1 MTKRKNQTSQDISEL
16 AARFRAAWN
25 TGQVLR
31 SWLKIHG
38 PEIQELAKTG
48 HWSWENLGRV
58 LTEAG
63 ITYQTG
69 TPWTGENL
77 RRNLLRAQLPG
88 KRELKLLRGS
98 DGPPEPAPEFSGVS
112 GPASARSTGRFPRR
126 NCERKARTRRA
137 RVRAH
142 STGHRDGQG
151 ACGTGKPAAPPRA
164 AKSQPRRTARHCTRT
179 FRQEVTNER
188 GSRNAGCSAPQ
199 FGAGGAVHRRARTEK
214 AARNGCWTLC
224 AQEGGG
230 RYRCPKMAWIS
241 PDDPRSSS

>member
-98 DGPPEPAPEFSGVS
+98 DGPPEPAPSSPASPAPPVREAPAALRAGIASERP
-112 GPASARSTGRFPRR
+112 GPAVPEFELIRRAIETG
-126 NCERKARTRRA
+126 KAPVELASLSPRRA
-137 RVRAH
+137 R
-142 STGHRDGQG
+142 
-151 ACGTGKPAAPPRA
+151 
-164 AKSQPRRTARHCTRT
+164 
-179 FRQEVTNER
+179 
-188 GSRNAGCSAPQ
+188 RN
-199 FGAGGAVHRRARTEK
+199 
-214 AARNGCWTLC
+214 L
-224 AQEGGG
+224 
-230 RYRCPKMAWIS
+230 S
-241 PDDPRSSS
+241 PDELRAIALGRSAKR